1 MSLDI
6 IVAQPS
12 LPLPS
17 DGRQLHISFSSGVGD
32 SDMLSGRA

>member
-1 MSLDI
+1 MR
-6 IVAQPS
+6 PS